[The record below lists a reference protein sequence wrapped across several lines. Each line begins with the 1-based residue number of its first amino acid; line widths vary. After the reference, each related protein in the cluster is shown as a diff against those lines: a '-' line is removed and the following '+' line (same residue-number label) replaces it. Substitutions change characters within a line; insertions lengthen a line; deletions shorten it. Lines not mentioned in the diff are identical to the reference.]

1 MSAPE
6 NYLILVR
13 IVMAK
18 DARVTVDLE
27 CTECNSHRIQSEKR
41 TKGENVAKRLE
52 LKKFCKICKKRT
64 IFKETK

>member
-1 MSAPE
+1 
-6 NYLILVR
+6 
-13 IVMAK
+13 MAK
-18 DARVTVDLE
+18 DARVTIDLE
-27 CTECNSHRIQSEKR
+27 CTECKSHRIQSEKR